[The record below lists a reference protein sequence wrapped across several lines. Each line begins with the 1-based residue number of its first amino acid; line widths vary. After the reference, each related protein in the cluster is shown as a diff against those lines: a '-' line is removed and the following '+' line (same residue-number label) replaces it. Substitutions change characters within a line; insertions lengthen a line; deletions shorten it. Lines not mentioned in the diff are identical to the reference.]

1 VSITPSKRLVVGAG
15 VVATVAIVASVFTSR
30 TARPTGEPLR
40 TRPSKVLIFGIP
52 QLGLGDVQ
60 PDTMPNLS
68 RLAASGATAAS
79 NVRTGS
85 RAPSASEAYAT
96 LGAGTRVR
104 IGSLGTEAYDAAE
117 SYEGGPAGQALARR
131 TATPL
136 DGAAVVVPG
145 MPALVEKAAGQ
156 DDEGG
161 ALGAALHAAGLR
173 TGAVG
178 NADSRTL
185 DNVYTRV
192 APVATVV
199 ATPDGRV
206 DAGDVSRDTV
216 HADRAAPYG
225 LTTDAAAFTA
235 AVRRTLAQADVV
247 VADPGETLRAN
258 AYLLSQTPREA
269 SASRKAALA
278 RTDALLGDVARHL
291 PATTLLLVV
300 GITPPKSGWPLA
312 PIVAHGAGVE
322 RGQLVSPSTH
332 QRGLVTLTDIAP
344 TVLAALGAKQPEAMV
359 GSALRYG
366 GGEPGFTAARQLSDV
381 LATRTAT
388 AEPMTVV
395 FVVVQ
400 AVVYLAAAAALLFL
414 GGSERLGRAFMIGA
428 LLCAAWPL
436 ATYWLR
442 VWPAAVSRG
451 ATSSVLA
458 WALAGLIAFGASRL
472 RRHPL
477 DPLLAICGATIA
489 TFLLDL
495 ATGSHLQLGSFFGYA
510 PNTATRYTGLGN
522 AGYALLGGA
531 TVVGCAALLDRAASR
546 RAEAWMSA
554 ALVCV
559 LVVVADGASWLGTDV
574 GGILTLIPVL
584 SLLLWVLS
592 GRQLRRRTVGVAV
605 GTAALAL
612 GLVVG
617 VEALRPADQRTH
629 IGRFFLGAGHGN
641 GQMVVA
647 TLQEKWRMNV
657 AGSFNA
663 WAWVIPA
670 MAAFAFYV
678 LVVAK
683 GWRPLLPEGSPRRAG
698 IVAAIALAVF
708 GWLSNDSGIVVAAL
722 VLVYTGPF
730 LLLLAL
736 DRPDALVTAQLAPNR
751 EVPA

>member
-1 VSITPSKRLVVGAG
+1 MTITPPRRLVLAAV
-15 VVATVAIVASVFTSR
+15 VVAAVAIVASVFTSR
-30 TARPTGEPLR
+30 TARPSSEPL
-40 TRPSKVLIFGIP
+40 TGRPAKVLIFGIP

-85 RAPSASEAYAT
+85 RHPSASEAYAT

-104 IGSLGTEAYDAAE
+104 SGTLGTAAYDASE
-117 SYEGGPAGQALARR
+117 TYEGDAAGQVLARR
-131 TATPL
+131 TATPA
-136 DGAAVVVPG
+136 DGAQVVVPG
-145 MPALVEKAAGQ
+145 MPALVDKAASR
-156 DDEGG
+156 DDKAGS
-161 ALGAALHAAGLR
+161 LGAALHAAGLR

-178 NADSRTL
+178 NADVRGIDGT
-185 DNVYTRV
+185 YTRV

-206 DAGDVSRDTV
+206 DAGDVSR
-216 HADRAAPYG
+216 ALLRPDRSAPYG
-225 LTTDAAAFTA
+225 VTTDGPAFTA
-235 AVRRTLAQADVV
+235 AVRRALADADVV

-258 AYLLSQTPREA
+258 SYLLAQTPHEA
-269 SASRKAALA
+269 STSRKAALA
-278 RTDALLGDVARHL
+278 RTDALLGEVAGHL
-291 PATTLLLVV
+291 PARTLLLVV

-312 PIVAHGAGVE
+312 PIVAHGAGVQ

-332 QRGLVTLTDIAP
+332 QRGLVTLTDIGP

-366 GGEPGFTAARQLSDV
+366 GGEPGFAAARELSDV

-388 AEPMTVV
+388 VEPMTVV

-400 AVVYLAAAAALLFL
+400 AVLYLAAAGALLFL
-414 GGSERLGRAFMIGA
+414 GGSQRLGRVFVVGA

-436 ATYWLR
+436 ATYWVR
-442 VWPAAVSRG
+442 AWPAAASRG
-451 ATSSVLA
+451 GTTFILMWLLA
-458 WALAGLIAFGASRL
+458 AVIALAASRV

-489 TFLLDL
+489 TFLVDL
-495 ATGSHLQLGSFFGYA
+495 ATGGHLQLGSFFGYA
-510 PNTATRYTGLGN
+510 PNTASRYSGLGN

-531 TVVGCAALLDRAASR
+531 TVVGCAALLDRTATR
-546 RAEAWMSA
+546 RAEAWLFA

-584 SLLLWVLS
+584 SLLLWALS
-592 GRQLRRRTVGVAV
+592 GRALRRRTLLAAV
-605 GTAALAL
+605 GLAAVAL

-617 VEALRPADQRTH
+617 IEALRPPDQRTH
-629 IGRFFLGAGHGN
+629 IGRFFLGAGNGN
-641 GQMVVA
+641 GQMVA
-647 TLQEKWRMNV
+647 STLRQKWRMNV
-657 AGSFNA
+657 AGSLNA

-683 GWRPLLPEGSPRRAG
+683 GWRPLLPERSPRRAG
-698 IVAAIALAVF
+698 IIAAIALAVF
-708 GWLSNDSGIVVAAL
+708 GWLSNDSGVVVAAL

-736 DRPDALVTAQLAPNR
+736 DRPDALVTAQLAPGR
-751 EVPA
+751 EAAT